1 MEGVAAL
8 VVIIV
13 VWIVADRIRSK
24 RYSTERKEQLDR
36 FFTTLEDDPEGTVAQ
51 FGANPRAV
59 GAASPT
65 STTTAA
71 VAAST
76 VTAFTATDEEPR
88 DVEVVSPDGLPAFA
102 DVGGMD
108 DVKEQIRA
116 SVGLQLE
123 HPERAAEYGIAFNGI
138 LLHGPPG
145 TGKSH
150 LARAIAGEFGLS
162 LIHVSTGDL
171 VVGVVGASSRNV
183 ERVFAVAAE
192 HRPCLLF
199 LDEFD
204 SVAQRRDSAG
214 HAEERRTVNQLLVSL
229 ELYQRHHDLVVV
241 AATNDVT
248 HLDPAVIRPGRFDRH
263 IRIDLPDE
271 AARRAILGVHLQG
284 RPADSDVDLDAL
296 AARTSGR
303 SAAALAQLVEDAA
316 LLAFREAAQ
325 VGEQVRI
332 TTVHLEQALAETGG
346 RDRPTVEDWSW
357 EDLVLPA
364 DVVQEL
370 QQMQALLADG
380 QLAATLGIDPPRGLL
395 LTGPPGTGKTT
406 IARVLAAQARCS
418 FYPVSAADVRSKWHG
433 ESERSIQRLFERA
446 RANRPSIVFIDEIDA
461 LGSAR
466 RGAGEAG
473 EGQLTQLLVEMDGL
487 DETAGVLV
495 VAATNRPDILD
506 PALIRGGR
514 LSRTIEIGLP
524 DEDQRLALLRHF
536 TRRMP
541 TVGVDLAAA
550 ARATDGMSGA
560 DLKALCQQAGLNAL
574 VRTRELGDP
583 DASVEVLAEDVARA
597 ILQQRG
603 GKET

>member
-1 MEGVAAL
+1 MEGVLAL
-8 VVIIV
+8 VVVLV
-13 VWIVADRIRSK
+13 VWIVADRVRSK
-24 RYSTERKEQLDR
+24 RYSVERKQQLDR
-36 FFTTLEDDPEGTVAQ
+36 FFTALEDDPESTVSQ
-51 FGANPRAV
+51 FGGTPRAV
-59 GAASPT
+59 GATRPT
-65 STTTAA
+65 GTATA
-71 VAAST
+71 MAAST
-76 VTAFTATDEEPR
+76 VTAFTATDEAPR
-88 DVEVVSPDGLPAFA
+88 DVEVVTPDGLPTFA
-102 DVGGMD
+102 DVGGMED
-108 DVKEQIRA
+108 LKEQIRA
-116 SVGLQLE
+116 TVGLQLQ
-123 HPERAAEYGIAFNGI
+123 HPERAAEYGVAFNGI
-138 LLHGPPG
+138 LLHGPSG

-171 VVGVVGASSRNV
+171 VVGVVGASARNV

-229 ELYQRHHDLVVV
+229 ELYQRHNDLVVV
-241 AATNDVT
+241 AATNDLT

-271 AARRAILGVHLQG
+271 AARLAILRVHLEG
-284 RPADSDVDLDAL
+284 RPTADDLDVSGL

-303 SAAALAQLVEDAA
+303 SAAALVQLVEDAA
-316 LLAFREAAQ
+316 LLAFREAAES
-325 VGEQVRI
+325 GEQVRI
-332 TTVHLEQALAETGG
+332 TTAHLDRALDDTGG
-346 RDRPTVEDWSW
+346 RDRPMVEEWGWD
-357 EDLVLPA
+357 DLILPA
-364 DVVQEL
+364 DVLGEL
-370 QQMQALLADG
+370 QQVEALVAD
-380 QLAATLGIDPPRGLL
+380 AAMATRLGIEPPRGIL

-461 LGSAR
+461 LGSTR
-466 RGAGEAG
+466 RGEGEPG
-473 EGQLTQLLVEMDGL
+473 EGQLTQLLVEMDGM
-487 DETAGVLV
+487 DDASGVLV

-506 PALIRGGR
+506 PALVRGGR

-524 DEDQRLALLRHF
+524 DQAGRLALLQHF

-550 ARATDGMSGA
+550 ARATEGMSGA
-560 DLKALCQQAGLNAL
+560 DLKALCQQAGVNAL
-574 VRTRELGDP
+574 VRTRELGDVE
-583 DASVEVLAEDVARA
+583 ASVEILAEDVARA

-603 GKET
+603 TKET

>member
-8 VVIIV
+8 VVVVV
-13 VWIVADRIRSK
+13 VWIVADRVRRK
-24 RYSTERKEQLDR
+24 RYSVERKQQLDR
-36 FFTTLEDDPEGTVAQ
+36 FFTALEDDPETTVAE
-51 FGANPRAV
+51 FGGNPRAV
-59 GAASPT
+59 GATSPT
-65 STTTAA
+65 ATATA
-71 VAAST
+71 MAAST

-88 DVEVVSPDGLPAFA
+88 DVEVVPPEGLPTFT
-102 DVGGMD
+102 DVGGME

-116 SVGLQLE
+116 SVGLQLQ

-138 LLHGPPG
+138 LLHGPSG

-171 VVGVVGASSRNV
+171 VVGVVGASARNV

-229 ELYQRHHDLVVV
+229 ELYQRHNDLVVV
-241 AATNDVT
+241 AATNDLT

-271 AARRAILGVHLQG
+271 AARLAILRVHLEG
-284 RPADSDVDLDAL
+284 RPTAEDLDVAGL

-303 SAAALAQLVEDAA
+303 SAAALVQLVEDAA
-316 LLAFREAAQ
+316 LLAFREAAES
-325 VGEQVRI
+325 GEQVRI
-332 TTVHLEQALAETGG
+332 TTAHLDRALAETGG
-346 RDRPTVEDWSW
+346 RDRPTVEEWSW
-357 EDLVLPA
+357 DDLILPP
-364 DVVQEL
+364 DVIAEL
-370 QQMQALLADG
+370 QQVEALVADPQVASG
-380 QLAATLGIDPPRGLL
+380 LGIEPPRGIL

-466 RGAGEAG
+466 RGEGEPG

-487 DETAGVLV
+487 GDASGVLV

-506 PALIRGGR
+506 PALVRGGR

-524 DEDQRLALLRHF
+524 DEAGRLALLQHF

-550 ARATDGMSGA
+550 ARATEGMSGA
-560 DLKALCQQAGLNAL
+560 DLKALCQQAGVNAL
-574 VRTRELGDP
+574 VRTRELGDVE
-583 DASVEVLAEDVARA
+583 ASVEILAEDVARA

-603 GKET
+603 TKET

>member
-8 VVIIV
+8 VVVLV
-13 VWIVADRIRSK
+13 VWIVADRVRRK
-24 RYSTERKEQLDR
+24 RYSVERKQQLDR
-36 FFTTLEDDPEGTVAQ
+36 FFTALEDDPEGTVSQ
-51 FGANPRAV
+51 FGGTPRAV
-59 GAASPT
+59 GATTPT
-65 STTTAA
+65 ATATA
-71 VAAST
+71 MAAST

-88 DVEVVSPDGLPAFA
+88 DVEVVPPDGLPTFT
-102 DVGGMD
+102 DVGGMQ

-116 SVGLQLE
+116 TVGLQLQ
-123 HPERAAEYGIAFNGI
+123 HPERAAEYGVAFNGI
-138 LLHGPPG
+138 LLHGPSG

-171 VVGVVGASSRNV
+171 VVGVVGASARNV
-183 ERVFAVAAE
+183 ERAFAVAAE

-229 ELYQRHHDLVVV
+229 ELYQRHNDLVVV
-241 AATNDVT
+241 AATNDLT

-271 AARRAILGVHLQG
+271 AARLAILRVHLEG
-284 RPADSDVDLDAL
+284 RPTSDDLDVSGL

-303 SAAALAQLVEDAA
+303 SAAALVQLVEDAA
-316 LLAFREAAQ
+316 LLAFREAAES
-325 VGEQVRI
+325 GEQVRI
-332 TTVHLEQALAETGG
+332 TTEHLDRALAETGG
-346 RDRPTVEDWSW
+346 RDRPTVEEWSW
-357 EDLVLPA
+357 DDLILPP
-364 DVVQEL
+364 DVVAEL
-370 QQMQALLADG
+370 QQVEALVADP
-380 QLAATLGIDPPRGLL
+380 QVATKLGIEPPRGIL

-461 LGSAR
+461 LGSTR
-466 RGAGEAG
+466 RGEGEPG

-487 DETAGVLV
+487 DDASGVLV
-495 VAATNRPDILD
+495 VAATNRPDVLD
-506 PALIRGGR
+506 PALVRGGR

-524 DEDQRLALLRHF
+524 DEAGRLALLQHF

-550 ARATDGMSGA
+550 ARATEGMSGA
-560 DLKALCQQAGLNAL
+560 DLKALCQQAGVNAL
-574 VRTRELGDP
+574 VRTRELGDVE
-583 DASVEVLAEDVARA
+583 ASVEILAEDVARA

-603 GKET
+603 TKET

>member
-1 MEGVAAL
+1 MEGLAAL
-8 VVIIV
+8 VVVIV

-24 RYSTERKEQLDR
+24 RYAASRKQQLDR
-36 FFTTLEDDPEGTVAQ
+36 FFTSLDEDPEATVAQ
-51 FGANPRAV
+51 FGATPRAV
-59 GAASPT
+59 GATSPT
-65 STTTAA
+65 ATTTA

-76 VTAFTATDEEPR
+76 VTAFTTTDEQPR
-88 DVEVVSPDGLPAFA
+88 NFEVVPPDDLPTFV
-102 DVGGMD
+102 DVGGMQ
-108 DVKEQIRA
+108 DVKDQLRA
-116 SVGLQLE
+116 SIGLQLQ
-123 HPERAAEYGIAFNGI
+123 HPEQAKEYGIAFNGV

-145 TGKSH
+145 TGKSY

-171 VVGVVGASSRNV
+171 VVGVVGASARNV
-183 ERVFAVAAE
+183 EQLFVTAAE

-214 HAEERRTVNQLLVSL
+214 HVEERRTVNQLLVSL
-229 ELYQRHHDLVVV
+229 ELYQRHPDLVVV
-241 AATNDVT
+241 AATNDLV

-263 IRIDLPDE
+263 IRVDLPDE
-271 AARRAILGVHLQG
+271 AARRAILDVHLAG
-284 RPADSDVDLDAL
+284 RPVNGGIDLDVL

-316 LLAFREAAQ
+316 MLAFGEAAES
-325 VGEQVRI
+325 GERVRI
-332 TTVHLEQALAETGG
+332 TGAHLDRALADTGG
-346 RDRPTVEDWSW
+346 QDRPTVEEWGWD
-357 EDLVLPA
+357 DLVLPS
-364 DVVQEL
+364 DVIGEL
-370 QQMQALLADG
+370 RQVEALLADAD
-380 QLAATLGIDPPRGLL
+380 LARRLGIEPPRGIL

-433 ESERSIQRLFERA
+433 ESERSVQRLFERA

-466 RGAGEAG
+466 RGEGDVG
-473 EGQLTQLLVEMDGL
+473 EGQLTQLLVEIDGL
-487 DETAGVLV
+487 GATSGVLV

-506 PALIRGGR
+506 PALVRGGR
-514 LSRTIEIGLP
+514 LSRRIEIGLP
-524 DEDQRLALLRHF
+524 DEAQRLAMLEHF

-550 ARATDGMSGA
+550 ARATEGLSGA
-560 DLKALCQQAGLNAL
+560 DLNALCQQAGLNAL

-583 DASVEVLAEDVARA
+583 DASVEILAEDVARA
-597 ILQQRG
+597 ILQARER
-603 GKET
+603 KET

>member
-1 MEGVAAL
+1 MEGVGAL
-8 VVIIV
+8 VVIVV
-13 VWIVADRIRSK
+13 VWIVADRIRRK
-24 RYSTERKEQLDR
+24 RYSVDRKQQLDR
-36 FFTTLEDDPEGTVAQ
+36 FFTALDDDPEGTVSQ
-51 FGANPRAV
+51 FGENPRSI
-59 GAASPT
+59 GATSPT
-65 STTTAA
+65 STATA

-76 VTAFTATDEEPR
+76 VTTFTATDEEPR
-88 DVEVVSPDGLPAFA
+88 DVEIVSPSGLPTFA

-138 LLHGPPG
+138 LLHGPSG

-150 LARAIAGEFGLS
+150 LARAMAGEFGLS

-171 VVGVVGASSRNV
+171 VVGVVGASARNV
-183 ERVFAVAAE
+183 EHVFAVAAE

-214 HAEERRTVNQLLVSL
+214 HVEERRTVNQLLVSL

-241 AATNDVT
+241 AATNDVE
-248 HLDPAVIRPGRFDRH
+248 HLDSAVIRPGRFDRH
-263 IRIDLPDE
+263 IRVDLPDE
-271 AARRAILGVHLQG
+271 AARHAILRVHLDG
-284 RPADSDVDLDAL
+284 RPTAVDLDIAGL

-303 SAAALAQLVEDAA
+303 SAAALVQVVEDAA
-316 LLAFREAAQ
+316 LLAFGEAAES
-325 VGEQVRI
+325 GEQVRI
-332 TTVHLEQALAETGG
+332 TTAHLDRALAEAGG
-346 RDRPTVEDWSW
+346 RDRPTVEDWTW
-357 EDLVLPA
+357 DDVILPNQVIA
-364 DVVQEL
+364 EL
-370 QQMQALLADG
+370 QQVVALVAEP
-380 QLAATLGIDPPRGLL
+380 QVATKLGIESPRGLL

-406 IARVLAAQARCS
+406 IARVLAAQSQCS

-461 LGSAR
+461 LGSSR
-466 RGAGEAG
+466 RGEGEPG
-473 EGQLTQLLVEMDGL
+473 EGQLTQLLVEIDGL
-487 DETAGVLV
+487 SDAAGVLV

-506 PALIRGGR
+506 PALVRGGR

-524 DEDQRLALLRHF
+524 DQAGRLALLQHF

-541 TVGVDLAAA
+541 TVGVDLTAA
-550 ARATDGMSGA
+550 ARATEGMSGA
-560 DLKALCQQAGLNAL
+560 DLEALCQQAGVNAL
-574 VRTRELGDP
+574 VRTRELGDVA
-583 DASVEVLAEDVARA
+583 ASVEILAEDVARA

-603 GKET
+603 TKET